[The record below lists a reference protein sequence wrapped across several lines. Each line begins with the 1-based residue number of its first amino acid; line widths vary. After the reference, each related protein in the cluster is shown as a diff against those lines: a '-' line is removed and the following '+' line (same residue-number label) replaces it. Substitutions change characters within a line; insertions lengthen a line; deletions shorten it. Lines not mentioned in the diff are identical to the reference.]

1 MKQIDMNESNHVE
14 SEALRKCI
22 TFACEHDLQ
31 NMQNGKYE
39 IMGEQIYAVV
49 SEYQTSPSEER
60 LWEAHREYVDLQ
72 VVIRGEEVIEV
83 SPLSQM
89 ICKDYIEKS
98 DFQQCDGQAKEKVR
112 LHGAKGLLLFPE
124 DAHKPGVEHDGSQ
137 LIKKLVFKIKCSCLN
152 EC

>member
-98 DFQQCDGQAKEKVR
+98 VTTLSNTQNQFEYHVEVAKERGGEFRKINVEFIIVD
-112 LHGAKGLLLFPE
+112 AFPV
-124 DAHKPGVEHDGSQ
+124 K
-137 LIKKLVFKIKCSCLN
+137 
-152 EC
+152 